1 MGATPFAS
9 KTLWEHLARGAAGIT
24 AFVVAMRI
32 IGQHPLAG
40 LGLVGCT
47 LLAFRGCPVC
57 WTVGLI
63 DTIRTLRM
71 AKQAESPAQP

>member
-9 KTLWEHLARGAAGIT
+9 KSLWEHLARGAAGVT
-24 AFVVAMRI
+24 AFVLSMRI

-40 LGLVGCT
+40 LGLIACMIV
-47 LLAFRGCPVC
+47 AFRGCPVC

-63 DTIRTLRM
+63 DTIRTLRLP
-71 AKQAESPAQP
+71 KRAESQVQP